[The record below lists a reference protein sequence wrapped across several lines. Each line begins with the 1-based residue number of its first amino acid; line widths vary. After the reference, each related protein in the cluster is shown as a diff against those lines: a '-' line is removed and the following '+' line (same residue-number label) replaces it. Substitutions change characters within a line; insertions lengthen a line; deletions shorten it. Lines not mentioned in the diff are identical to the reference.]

1 MNRQT
6 CFYLKLGFGFRYSI
20 FYGGASVVR
29 QLLLL
34 LLLLLLFRAYHER
47 FFNMYKQPQFSIIF
61 PWGPHGDPMAG
72 LSRPGSLGRAP
83 DTGWRV
89 PPEGFQK
96 KKRREQTKRS
106 IRIERH
112 DTIDPTRAAFSSD
125 RLRFGTNG
133 LGATAC
139 PKASCMKL
147 LAWVA
152 QHALRFHFDLFTSI
166 SRSNSLRSHF
176 ETNPSPTPP
185 KRTDPSPKR
194 TNPFS
199 NPSPKRT
206 NPPPTPPKRTNPS
219 PKRKPNCETQSIGRE
234 IRKPNC
240 EAQSIGR
247 EIRKPNCEAQSIGRE
262 IRKPNCETQSIRR
275 VIRNDSDDGNENEHE
290 KKRN

>member
-1 MNRQT
+1 MVLNSHNSNHHQKT
-6 CFYLKLGFGFRYSI
+6 TTKFYLKTLFHNLETGCMGTASWNPWGPMGSHGFSWVPMGSH
-20 FYGGASVVR
+20 G
-29 QLLLL
+29 
-34 LLLLLLFRAYHER
+34 
-47 FFNMYKQPQFSIIF
+47 F
-61 PWGPHGDPMAG
+61 PWVPMGSHGSPWVPMGPHGDPMVG

-89 PPEGFQK
+89 PREGFQK

-219 PKRKPNCETQSIGRE
+219 PKRKPNCETQSI
-234 IRKPNC
+234 
-240 EAQSIGR
+240 
-247 EIRKPNCEAQSIGRE
+247 
-262 IRKPNCETQSIRR
+262 RR